1 MYPPQ
6 TQSCFHT
13 TIFLLPST
21 FSATH
26 GQSAAIE
33 RCHMMKLKLWK
44 FRLELN
50 PVVTLGSSAI
60 IWGLVI
66 WCMVKPDEAKKQ
78 FSPWAAWITETWTW
92 FYIGRNQ
99 NHYLTNSMGIF
110 FFRQRILTNVLVVL
124 GTRYYVKNFYHGKL
138 CRVINLIKVHR
149 LPQSFTV
156 FCWLDL
162 ASVGS

>member
-33 RCHMMKLKLWK
+33 RCHIVKLKLWK

-110 FFRQRILTNVLVVL
+110 FFSSKNIDQCFSGFRDQILREKFLPWKTVQSDKFDKSAQTSTVLHCFL
-124 GTRYYVKNFYHGKL
+124 
-138 CRVINLIKVHR
+138 
-149 LPQSFTV
+149 
-156 FCWLDL
+156 L
-162 ASVGS
+162 ARPG

>member
-1 MYPPQ
+1 MF
-6 TQSCFHT
+6 SA
-13 TIFLLPST
+13 IFLLPST

-33 RCHMMKLKLWK
+33 RCHMVKLKLWK

-50 PVVTLGSSAI
+50 PVVTFGSSAI

-92 FYIGRNQ
+92 FYIGRMQ

-110 FFRQRILTNVLVVL
+110 YFRQRILANVLVIL
-124 GTRYYVKNFYHGKL
+124 ETRYDV
-138 CRVINLIKVHR
+138 
-149 LPQSFTV
+149 
-156 FCWLDL
+156 
-162 ASVGS
+162 